1 LAVFDPYFLIL
12 CEKSGFS
19 LQRRLLERI
28 DEATATEA
36 IIFEQFGEVEETIPE
51 LEELQTIRERA
62 TSSYSRLY
70 TLLLRVAE
78 AQPVASS
85 ATLSLLE
92 QSIEQARAYVDSA
105 AASIMDVKRNWNL
118 L

>member
-1 LAVFDPYFLIL
+1 MAKLPDETITTIFY
-12 CEKSGFS
+12 

-36 IIFEQFGEVEETIPE
+36 MIFERFGEAEETIPE
-51 LEELQTIRERA
+51 LEQLQNVRERA

-78 AQPVASS
+78 SQPTATS
-85 ATLSLLE
+85 ATLDLLVR
-92 QSIEQARAYVDSA
+92 SIEQAQANDA
-105 AASIMDVKRNWNL
+105 ATDASVKDVKRNWML
-118 L
+118 